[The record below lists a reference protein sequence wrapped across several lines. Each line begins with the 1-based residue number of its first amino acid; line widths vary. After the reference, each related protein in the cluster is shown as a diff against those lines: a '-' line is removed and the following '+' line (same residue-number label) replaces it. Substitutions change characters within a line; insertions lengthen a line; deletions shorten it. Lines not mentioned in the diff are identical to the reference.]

1 MDNST
6 LIVVVA
12 ALEPLEIAHRAIE
25 AVAQLLDLRVERL
38 AFRRLAGEEREK
50 SALAAAPFGVRHE
63 AVEIGLLLAGGIFV
77 ALDLLGAGRV
87 AAAAIERGHLAF
99 QAHTDRVGGR
109 LLLRGLLFGRR
120 RRRRGSRLARNGC
133 WRHGGLGGSRG
144 RKQASGKKA
153 NAEPKPR
160 YKPKS
165 AQVADHSRD
174 PTLFPRRR
182 RHEAMEW

>member
-1 MDNST
+1 MMRAAPRTAHRGSRSGPRRRRRAVLRPAIILREFAEQHPPLAF

-50 SALAAAPFGVRHE
+50 SALAAAPFGVRYE

-87 AAAAIERGHLAF
+87 AGAAIERGHLAF
-99 QAHTDRVGGR
+99 RRTQTGLEGG
-109 LLLRGLLFGRR
+109 
-120 RRRRGSRLARNGC
+120 C
-133 WRHGGLGGSRG
+133 C
-144 RKQASGKKA
+144 
-153 NAEPKPR
+153 
-160 YKPKS
+160 
-165 AQVADHSRD
+165 
-174 PTLFPRRR
+174 
-182 RHEAMEW
+182 